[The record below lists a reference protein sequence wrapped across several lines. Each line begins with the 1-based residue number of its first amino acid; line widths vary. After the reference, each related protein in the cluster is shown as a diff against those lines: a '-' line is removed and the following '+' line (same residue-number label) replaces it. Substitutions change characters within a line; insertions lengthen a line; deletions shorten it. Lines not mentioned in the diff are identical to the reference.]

1 MAGARHLT
9 LVRHAKS
16 SWDDPDRIDFLRP
29 LAPRG
34 REAAPRVGAR
44 LRDLDVRPDLL
55 LTSPATRARQ
65 TAALLRR
72 ALGPDTPSPRIR
84 KDLYLADPA
93 EWYAVLRRVDPR
105 FHHVLA
111 VGHNPGLRAF
121 LEELCGE
128 TLASVP
134 TGAAALLRVRG
145 AWADLA
151 PGRARL
157 LDFLTPKSLKSG
169 SP

>member
-1 MAGARHLT
+1 MPGPRLLI

-16 SWDDPDRIDFLRP
+16 SWDDPNQIDFLRP

-44 LRDLDVRPDLL
+44 LRALGVRPYLL
-55 LTSPATRARQ
+55 LTSPATRALQ

-72 ALGPDTPSPRIR
+72 ALGPDTPAPRIR
-84 KDLYLADPA
+84 RDLYLADPA

-105 FHHVLA
+105 FHQVLA
-111 VGHNPGLRAF
+111 VGHNPGLHAF
-121 LEELCGE
+121 LAELCGE
-128 TLASVP
+128 SPAKVP
-134 TGAAALLRVRG
+134 TGAAVVLRVRG
-145 AWADLA
+145 EWADLG

-157 LDFLTPKSLKSG
+157 LDFLTPKALKSG
-169 SP
+169 CP